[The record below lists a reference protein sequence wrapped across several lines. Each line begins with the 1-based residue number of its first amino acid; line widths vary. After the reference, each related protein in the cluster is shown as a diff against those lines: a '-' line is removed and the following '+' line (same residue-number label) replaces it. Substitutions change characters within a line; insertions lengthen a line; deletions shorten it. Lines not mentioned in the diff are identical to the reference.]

1 MSLTGVWVNEH
12 KSVMV
17 MSEDSDGNLGG
28 TFRSLVG
35 RDARKRP
42 LVGRA
47 SSEEAGKQLL
57 GFTVC
62 FDIANP
68 VEGIGHHSL
77 CAWSGW
83 ATANEIITNWLL
95 ISSIL
100 DGSGFF
106 QRCLAQSRGSTP
118 GARKLWREGIYDQIR
133 EMMPMQGSMSIER
146 MCQLAEV
153 SRAGFYRSLRERTPA
168 E

>member
-1 MSLTGVWVNEH
+1 
-12 KSVMV
+12 VMV
-17 MSEDSDGNLGG
+17 MSEESDGSLGG

-35 RDARKRP
+35 RDTRKRP

-62 FDIANP
+62 FEIANP
-68 VEGIGHHSL
+68 AEGTGHHSL

-95 ISSIL
+95 TNSIL
-100 DGSGFF
+100 DPKDQWSSMRIGRDTFARVFDSASSEYLDFDE
-106 QRCLAQSRGSTP
+106 QTLNRLLANT
-118 GARKLWREGIYDQIR
+118 RK
-133 EMMPMQGSMSIER
+133 
-146 MCQLAEV
+146 
-153 SRAGFYRSLRERTPA
+153 
-168 E
+168 

>member
-1 MSLTGVWVNEH
+1 MPLTGVWVNEH

-17 MSEDSDGNLGG
+17 MSEDSEGRLGG

-35 RDARKRP
+35 RDTRKRP
-42 LVGRA
+42 LIGRA

-62 FDIANP
+62 FDIPNP
-68 VEGIGHHSL
+68 AEGTGHHSL

-95 ISSIL
+95 TSSIL
-100 DGSGFF
+100 DPKDQWSSMRIGRDTFARVF
-106 QRCLAQSRGSTP
+106 DSTDP
-118 GARKLWREGIYDQIR
+118 EYLDFDEGTL
-133 EMMPMQGSMSIER
+133 S
-146 MCQLAEV
+146 QLLNNAKK
-153 SRAGFYRSLRERTPA
+153 
-168 E
+168 

>member
-1 MSLTGVWVNEH
+1 MPLTGVWVNEH

-17 MSEDSDGNLGG
+17 MSEDSDGRLGG

-35 RDARKRP
+35 RDTRKRP

-62 FDIANP
+62 FEITNP
-68 VEGIGHHSL
+68 AEGTGHHSL

-95 ISSIL
+95 TSSIL
-100 DGSGFF
+100 EPKDQWSSTRIGWDTFARVFDSEDREYLDFDE
-106 QRCLAQSRGSTP
+106 QTLSRLLTN
-118 GARKLWREGIYDQIR
+118 AKK
-133 EMMPMQGSMSIER
+133 
-146 MCQLAEV
+146 
-153 SRAGFYRSLRERTPA
+153 
-168 E
+168 

>member
-17 MSEDSDGNLGG
+17 MSEGSDGNLVGM
-28 TFRSLVG
+28 FRSLVG
-35 RDARKRP
+35 RDTRKRP

-95 ISSIL
+95 TSSIL
-100 DGSGFF
+100 DPKDQWSSMRIGRDTFARVFDSADPEYLDFDE
-106 QRCLAQSRGSTP
+106 QTLSRLLNN
-118 GARKLWREGIYDQIR
+118 AKK
-133 EMMPMQGSMSIER
+133 
-146 MCQLAEV
+146 
-153 SRAGFYRSLRERTPA
+153 
-168 E
+168 